1 MLVRQRQEIQEV
13 SRQRRVTLAASGGLL
28 LFAAFPPLDLGFL
41 AWFALV
47 PLLAAI
53 EGESPSRAF
62 GLGLLAGGVA
72 YLTIVSWML
81 AFGVLPWILLAA
93 YLSVYVGIFA
103 GLSSWVAARRPAWVA
118 VWSVALL
125 WTALEYLRS
134 IGVFGFPWA
143 LLGLTQHR
151 YPPVIQIAKVT
162 GVFGVSFLVALG
174 GAALARA
181 VISRRLGPMVAP
193 AMIVAAAILWG
204 GPQVQT
210 QNTGSLRIAAV
221 QPNVPARVKFD
232 PLLSPGHMD
241 TLRRLVGAAGG
252 QGAELIVLPETAIPY
267 NIFGPS
273 GVLREVGHWAGRAGA
288 TLIASSLENGVS
300 NIAVAVAPSGQAVS
314 RYDKVRLVAF
324 GEYGVRP
331 GQRHEPLW
339 TPPGQVGI
347 AICFESIFPDVGRAL
362 VRNGAELL
370 AVMTND
376 GWFDGT
382 SGVEQHAAHSVLRA
396 VETGRWVVRAANT
409 GVTMVIDPAGR
420 VSSRL
425 QPRTEAVL
433 VDRAAFVRSSTF
445 YARRGDV
452 FAIATLFAIAVLGVP
467 AIRSAFLGNV
477 RTPAFQQMVA
487 VALLPLV
494 AVWLVLGSPSR
505 GIWPGVLLAF
515 VIVLSALRPLTDWGF
530 RVRGFVASLLAGTA
544 VVGILWS
551 GLAITLRAYG
561 LPAGLPV
568 PDGGWLEGIVRQLVV
583 GLAVEG
589 WLRGI
594 VFTPATHWKGLPT
607 AVALGA
613 GMGMLLQRGL
623 TAEAIAW
630 AMVTGAGFGLI
641 RARTGNALGL
651 VIPHALGNI
660 LFSVVTM
667 VR

>member
-1 MLVRQRQEIQEV
+1 VLVRQRQEVQEV
-13 SRQRRVTLAASGGLL
+13 PRQRRVTLAAAGGLL
-28 LFAAFPPLDLGFL
+28 LFAAFPPLDLGFI

-53 EGESPSRAF
+53 EGESPPHAF
-62 GLGLLAGGVA
+62 GLGVLAGGVA
-72 YLTIVSWML
+72 YLAITAWML
-81 AFGVLPWILLAA
+81 AFGILPWILLAA

-103 GLSSWVAARRPAWVA
+103 ALSCWITVRRPAWIA

-125 WTALEYLRS
+125 WTALEYVRS

-151 YPPVIQIAKVT
+151 HPAVIQIAKVT
-162 GVFGVSFLVALG
+162 GVFGVSFLVALA

-181 VISRRLGPMVAP
+181 VISRRLALTVAP
-193 AMIVAAAILWG
+193 AIIVATAILWG
-204 GPQVQT
+204 GSQVQA
-210 QNTGSLRIAAV
+210 QNTGSLRVAAL

-232 PLLSPGHMD
+232 PLLSPGHMAGL
-241 TLRRLVGAAGG
+241 TQLVAAAGVK
-252 QGAELIVLPETAIPY
+252 GAELIVLPETAIPY
-267 NIFGPS
+267 NIFGSP
-273 GVLREVGHWAGRAGA
+273 GVLREVGHWATRARA

-300 NIAVAVAPSGQAVS
+300 NIAVAVAPSGQAVG

-324 GEYGVRP
+324 AEFGVQP
-331 GQRHEPLW
+331 GQRHEALW
-339 TPPGQVGI
+339 TPLGHVGVM
-347 AICFESIFPDVGRAL
+347 ICFESIFPDVGRTL

-382 SGVEQHAAHSVLRA
+382 SGVEQHAAHSILRA

-409 GVTMVIDPAGR
+409 GVTMIIDPAGR

-433 VDRAAFVRSSTF
+433 VDRAALVRSSTF
-445 YARRGDV
+445 YSRRGDL
-452 FAIATLFAIAVLGVP
+452 FAIATLFAIAALAVP
-467 AIRSAFLGNV
+467 VIRPAFLNSV
-477 RTPAFQQMVA
+477 RTPTFQQMVA
-487 VALLPLV
+487 ATLLPLV
-494 AVWLVLGSPSR
+494 AVWLVLGTASR

-515 VIVLSALRPLTDWGF
+515 VIILSALRPLTEWGF
-530 RVRGFVASLLAGTA
+530 RVRGFAASLLAGTA
-544 VVGILWS
+544 VVGVLWG
-551 GLAITLRAYG
+551 GLALALRAYD
-561 LPAGLPV
+561 LPASVPV
-568 PDGGWLEGIVRQLVV
+568 PDGGWMGGILRQLVV

-594 VFTPATHWKGLPT
+594 VFTPAGHWKGWPI
-607 AVALGA
+607 AVAVGA
-613 GMGMLLQRGL
+613 GLGMLLQRGL
-623 TAEAIAW
+623 TAEAMAW
-630 AMVTGAGFGLI
+630 ALVTAVAFGLI
-641 RARTGNALGL
+641 RARTGNTLGL

>member
-1 MLVRQRQEIQEV
+1 MP
-13 SRQRRVTLAASGGLL
+13 RQRRVTLAAAGGLL

-41 AWFALV
+41 AWFVLV

-62 GLGLLAGGVA
+62 GLGVLAGGVA
-72 YLTIVSWML
+72 YLAITSWML
-81 AFGVLPWILLAA
+81 AFGILPWILLAA
-93 YLSVYVGIFA
+93 YLSLYVGIFA
-103 GLSSWVAARRPAWVA
+103 ALSRWITVRRPAWIA
-118 VWSVALL
+118 VWSIALL
-125 WTALEYLRS
+125 WTALEYVRS

-181 VISRRLGPMVAP
+181 LISRRLAPTVAP
-193 AMIVAAAILWG
+193 AIIVAAAILWG
-204 GPQVQT
+204 GPQVQA
-210 QNTGSLRIAAV
+210 QNTGSLRVAAL

-232 PLLSPGHMD
+232 PLLSPGHME
-241 TLRRLVGAAGG
+241 TLNRLVAAAHG
-252 QGAELIVLPETAIPY
+252 QGAELVVFPETAIPY
-267 NIFGPS
+267 DIFGPR

-300 NIAVAVAPSGQAVS
+300 NIAVAVAPSGQAIS

-324 GEYGVRP
+324 AEYGVQP

-339 TPPGQVGI
+339 TPLGHVGV

-370 AVMTND
+370 AVITND

-425 QPRTEAVL
+425 QPRTESVL
-433 VDRAAFVRSSTF
+433 VDRAALVRSSTF
-445 YARRGDV
+445 YSRRGDM
-452 FAIATLFAIAVLGVP
+452 FAIAVLV
-467 AIRSAFLGNV
+467 AIAVLALPSAWPAFLGSI
-477 RTPAFQQMVA
+477 RTPAFRQTVA
-487 VALLPLV
+487 ATLLPLI
-494 AVWLVLGSPSR
+494 AVWIVMGSASR

-515 VIVLSALRPLTDWGF
+515 VIVLSALRPLHEWGF
-530 RVRGFVASLLAGTA
+530 RVRGFAASLLAGTA
-544 VVGILWS
+544 VVGVLWG
-551 GLAITLRAYG
+551 GLALTFRAYD
-561 LPAGLPV
+561 LPAGVPV
-568 PDGGWLEGIVRQLVV
+568 PDRGWVEGILRQLVV

-594 VFTPATHWKGLPT
+594 VFTPAGQWKGWPI
-607 AVALGA
+607 AVAVGA
-613 GMGMLLQRGL
+613 GLGMLLQRGL
-623 TAEAIAW
+623 TAEAMAW
-630 AMVTGAGFGLI
+630 ALVTGVAFGLI

-651 VIPHALGNI
+651 VMPHALGNL

>member
-1 MLVRQRQEIQEV
+1 M
-13 SRQRRVTLAASGGLL
+13 SRQRRVALATASGLL

-53 EGESPSRAF
+53 EGESPTRAF

-72 YLTIVSWML
+72 YLAIASWML
-81 AFGVLPWILLAA
+81 AFGILAWILLAA

-103 GLSSWVAARRPAWVA
+103 ALSRWMTVRRPAWVA
-118 VWSVALL
+118 VWSVALM
-125 WTALEYLRS
+125 WTALEYVRS

-143 LLGLTQHR
+143 LLGLTQYR

-181 VISRRLGPMVAP
+181 VISRRLVPVAAP

-204 GPQVQT
+204 GPQVQA
-210 QNTGSLRIAAV
+210 QEGGSLRIAAV

-232 PLLSPGHMD
+232 PLLSPRHME
-241 TLRRLVGAAGG
+241 TLSRLVAAAGA

-267 NIFGPS
+267 NVFGPT
-273 GVLREVGHWAGRAGA
+273 GVLREVGHWASRARG

-300 NIAVAVAPSGQAVS
+300 NVAVAVATSGQAVS

-324 GEYGVRP
+324 GEYGIHP
-331 GQRHEPLW
+331 GRRHEPLW
-339 TPPGQVGI
+339 TPLGHVGI

-382 SGVEQHAAHSVLRA
+382 AGVEQHAAHSVLRA

-433 VDRAAFVRSSTF
+433 VDRAALVRSSTF
-445 YARRGDV
+445 YAGRGD
-452 FAIATLFAIAVLGVP
+452 LFSLAVLVALALLAVP
-467 AIRSAFLGNV
+467 PARPALLTSV
-477 RTPAFQQMVA
+477 RTPEFHQTLAA
-487 VALLPLV
+487 ILLPLV
-494 AVWLVLGSPSR
+494 AVWLVLGSASR
-505 GIWPGVLLAF
+505 SIWPGLLLAF
-515 VIVLSALRPLTDWGF
+515 VIVFSALRPLTDWGF
-530 RVRGFVASLLAGTA
+530 RVPGFAGSMLAGTA
-544 VVGILWS
+544 VVGVLWG
-551 GLAITLRAYG
+551 GLTLALRAYD
-561 LPAGLPV
+561 LPAGIPV
-568 PDGGWLEGIVRQLVV
+568 PDRGWVEGILQQLVV
-583 GLAVEG
+583 GLAIEG

-594 VFTPATHWKGLPT
+594 VFTPANQWKGWPI
-607 AVALGA
+607 AVAAGA
-613 GMGMLLQRGL
+613 GLGMLLQRGL
-623 TAEAIAW
+623 TAEAMAW
-630 AMVTGAGFGLI
+630 VLVTGVVFGLI
-641 RARTGNALGL
+641 RARTGNSLGL

-660 LFSVVTM
+660 LFSVVTV